1 MYYMKVPIRYYE
13 ARSLNEQQA
22 VVSRQIFHSRKP
34 EPQFYDSQMWHFA
47 PGQSLPHGHVP
58 HGHVTLLNYIFHAS
72 AHPVH
77 GVGVM
82 FSCCPSV
89 CAYVGL
95 HPYVRAYR
103 WRHARPACLRFLLSS
118 NSLCFFSD
126 TFSSLHLILVRSI
139 LFNTW
144 GAVTLR
150 SLWSRYDRHF
160 VGITRHNA
168 FG

>member
-1 MYYMKVPIRYYE
+1 MKLPIQYYE
-13 ARSLNEQQA
+13 ARSLNEQRA
-22 VVSRQIFHSRKP
+22 VVGLSRQIFHCRKL
-34 EPQFYDSQMWHFA
+34 EPQFYDAQLLCGVPTFCSRTIA
-47 PGQSLPHGHVP
+47 PHRHVP

-95 HPYVRAYR
+95 RPYVRAYR

-118 NSLCFFSD
+118 NSLCFFLIH
-126 TFSSLHLILVRSI
+126 SLRSI
-139 LFNTW
+139 LF
-144 GAVTLR
+144 
-150 SLWSRYDRHF
+150 WSVLFCSIHR
-160 VGITRHNA
+160 VQ
-168 FG
+168 

>member
-34 EPQFYDSQMWHFA
+34 EPQFYDSQLWHFA

-58 HGHVTLLNYIFHAS
+58 HGHVTLLNYIFHDS

-82 FSCCPSV
+82 FSCSPSV

-95 HPYVRAYR
+95 RPYVRAYR

-118 NSLCFFSD
+118 NSLCFFLIH
-126 TFSSLHLILVRSI
+126 SLHSI
-139 LFNTW
+139 LFWSVLFCSIHGVQWRYGVYGHDTI
-144 GAVTLR
+144 AI
-150 SLWSRYDRHF
+150 LWAWREIMR
-160 VGITRHNA
+160 VE
-168 FG
+168 

>member
-1 MYYMKVPIRYYE
+1 MKLPIQYYE
-13 ARSLNEQQA
+13 ARSLNEQRT
-22 VVSRQIFHSRKP
+22 VVGLSRQIFHSRKL
-34 EPQFYDSQMWHFA
+34 EPQFYDAQLLCGVPTFCSRTIA
-47 PGQSLPHGHVP
+47 PHRHVP

-95 HPYVRAYR
+95 RPYVRAYR
-103 WRHARPACLRFLLSS
+103 WRHARRACRRFILSS
-118 NSLCFFSD
+118 YCLFFSD

-139 LFNTW
+139 LFNT
-144 GAVTLR
+144 
-150 SLWSRYDRHF
+150 
-160 VGITRHNA
+160 
-168 FG
+168 